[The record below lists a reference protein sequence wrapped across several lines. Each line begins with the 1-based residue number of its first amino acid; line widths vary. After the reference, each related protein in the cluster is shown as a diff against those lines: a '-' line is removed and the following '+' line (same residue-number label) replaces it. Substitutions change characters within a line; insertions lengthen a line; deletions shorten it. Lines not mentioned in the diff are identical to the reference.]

1 MPNAQCLKKG
11 EGQMKNFTYHRPA
24 TLSLALPLL
33 SDKWGPTELLGG
45 GTDLLD
51 RTKDY
56 VSGPDVVVSL
66 TGLGGA
72 FREIRSK
79 DKEGAALPEIT
90 IGAGAKLTDIA
101 ESKHLTRFP
110 ALTAAAGQVAGPQI
124 RNMATLG
131 GNLCQR
137 NRCWYFRDE
146 HVRCLLKGGKTC
158 YAIEGE
164 NQYHAIFAKGHP
176 CVIVNPSTLAVPLIA
191 LGAVA
196 EITGPKG
203 KRELPV
209 EKLYHAPVKETQ
221 REHVLAPN
229 EILTAVRFGGTRLP
243 KGANDRNASYEV
255 RQKETSDWPLVQAA
269 VAFHTLRGSR
279 VARGVRVVL
288 GHVAPTPLL
297 SEKAA
302 KALEGKAVTEETAA
316 AAGEAACEGAKPLS
330 QNEYKVQQL
339 KVAVKRAVLLAAG
352 VKPYWQG

>member
-1 MPNAQCLKKG
+1 
-11 EGQMKNFTYHRPA
+11 MKNFVYHRPA
-24 TLSLALPLL
+24 TLAMALPLL

-72 FREIRSK
+72 FREIKSA
-79 DKEGAALPEIT
+79 DKPGSSLPEIT
-90 IGAGAKLTDIA
+90 IGAGVKLTDIA
-101 ESKHLTRFP
+101 ESKHLTAFP
-110 ALTAAAGQVAGPQI
+110 ALTAAAAQVAGPQI

-146 HVRCLLKGGKTC
+146 HVHCLLKGGKKC
-158 YAIEGE
+158 YAWDGE
-164 NQYHAIFAKGHP
+164 NQYHAIFTQGHS
-176 CVIVNPSTLAVPLIA
+176 CVMVSPSTLAVPLIA

-196 EITGPKG
+196 EIVGPKG
-203 KRELPV
+203 KRELAL
-209 EKLYHAPVKETQ
+209 EKFYHAPVKETQ

-229 EILTAVRFGGTRLP
+229 EILTAVRFGGGKLP
-243 KGANDRNASYEV
+243 AGAAYRNGSYEV

-269 VAFHTLRGSR
+269 VAFHVERGGK
-279 VARGVRVVL
+279 VAKGVWVVL

-297 SEKAA
+297 SEAAA
-302 KALEGKAVTEETAA
+302 KSLEGKEVTEETAT
-316 AAGEAACEGAKPLS
+316 AAGESACAGAKPLS
-330 QNEYKVQQL
+330 QNVYKVQQL
-339 KVAVKRAVLLAAG
+339 KVAVKRAVLQAAG
-352 VKPYWQG
+352 VKPYWEG

>member
-1 MPNAQCLKKG
+1 
-11 EGQMKNFTYHRPA
+11 MKNFVYHRPA
-24 TLSLALPLL
+24 TLAMALPLL
-33 SDKWGPTELLGG
+33 SEKWGPAELLGG

-66 TGLGGA
+66 TGVDGA

-79 DKEGAALPEIT
+79 GKEGVSLPEIT
-90 IGAGAKLTDIA
+90 IGAGVKLTDIA
-101 ESKHLTRFP
+101 ESKHLAAFP

-146 HVRCLLKGGKTC
+146 HVNCLLKGGKKC
-158 YAIEGE
+158 YAIDGE
-164 NQYHAIFAKGHP
+164 NQYHAIFTQAHP

-196 EITGPKG
+196 EIVGPKG

-229 EILTAVRFGGTRLP
+229 EILTAVRFGGVGVP
-243 KGANDRNASYEV
+243 KAHDYRNASYEV

-269 VAFHTLRGSR
+269 VAWQEGKGKPPK
-279 VARGVRVVL
+279 AVRVVL

-297 SEKAA
+297 SEAAA
-302 KALEGKAVTEETAA
+302 KAIEGKAVTEAVAA
-316 AAGEAACEGAKPLS
+316 AAGEAACEGARPLS
-330 QNEYKVQQL
+330 QNGYKVQQL

-352 VKPYWQG
+352 AKPYWEG